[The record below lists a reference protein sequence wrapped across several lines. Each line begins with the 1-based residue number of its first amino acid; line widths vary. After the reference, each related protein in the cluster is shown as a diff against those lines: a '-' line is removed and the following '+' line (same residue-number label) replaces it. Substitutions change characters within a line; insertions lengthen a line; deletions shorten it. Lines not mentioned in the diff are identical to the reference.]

1 MIKKTIVGIILA
13 CAACCT
19 VPLLIPALAGAS
31 IFGFQLFRGP
41 LRLDT
46 ILCAVAPGALAFLG
60 VYVAF
65 RLYLTWKRKHRPTFA
80 QTAFQADGKC
90 GCKTDA

>member
-19 VPLLIPALAGAS
+19 VPLLIPALASAS
-31 IFGFQLFRGP
+31 IFGFQLFRSP
-41 LRLDT
+41 LSLDT
-46 ILCAVAPGALAFLG
+46 ILCAIAPAALAFVV

-65 RLYLTWKRKHRPTFA
+65 RLFLTWKRKNKLACA
-80 QTAFQADGKC
+80 QTACQVEGKC

>member
-1 MIKKTIVGIILA
+1 MIKKTIVGIIVA

-41 LRLDT
+41 LSLDT
-46 ILCAVAPGALAFLG
+46 ILCAIAPAALAFVA

-65 RLYLTWKRKHRPTFA
+65 RIFLAWKRKNKPAFT
-80 QTAFQADGKC
+80 QTACQVEGKC